1 MRKVIKAFILTII
14 FYLFQVCVMQHL
26 KIYGVVG
33 NLLAVNIAVATVS
46 LGKKYAF
53 GASCLSGILLEAM
66 TSSVGGLY
74 VVLYPVFGMLFA
86 QVFADMSDEKREKLL
101 LRQSDN
107 GKKIRGDM
115 NPHFRIPL
123 DAMCIAAGIEA
134 VCLIYVTLSGTDIS
148 YVLFARSMVSVLYTG
163 VLALVLMFPA
173 RAYLHMYGGRIRRA
187 TVEEKQ
193 EERA

>member
-1 MRKVIKAFILTII
+1 MKKVIKALFLTVL
-14 FYLFQVCVMQHL
+14 FYLLQVCAMQHL

-33 NLLAVNIAVATVS
+33 NLPAVIIAVLTVS

-53 GASCLSGILLEAM
+53 GSSCVSGILLEAM

-101 LRQSDN
+101 LRQSDSN
-107 GKKIRGDM
+107 KKIRGDL
-115 NPHFRIPL
+115 NPHLRIPL

-134 VCLIYVTLSGTDIS
+134 ICLIYVTLSGTE
-148 YVLFARSMVSVLYTG
+148 VAAALFIRAAVAVLYTG
-163 VLALVLMFPA
+163 FLATLLMWPCRMF
-173 RAYLHMYGGRIRRA
+173 LGMYGGRVRRA
-187 TVEEKQ
+187 MVA
-193 EERA
+193 EERSEA

>member
-1 MRKVIKAFILTII
+1 MKACLLTVLA
-14 FYLFQVCVMQHL
+14 YLFQVCVMQHL

-33 NLLAVNIAVATVS
+33 NLLAVNIAVLTVS

-74 VVLYPVFGMLFA
+74 VVLYPVFAMLFA

-107 GKKIRGDM
+107 AKKIRGDM
-115 NPHFRIPL
+115 NPHLRIPL
-123 DAMCIAAGIEA
+123 DAMCVAAGIEA

-148 YVLFARSMVSVLYTG
+148 YALFLRSAISILYTG
-163 VLALVLMFPA
+163 LLAAALMIPI
-173 RAYLHMYGGRIRRA
+173 RAFLHMYGGRIRRA
-187 TVEEKQ
+187 TVEVKQ